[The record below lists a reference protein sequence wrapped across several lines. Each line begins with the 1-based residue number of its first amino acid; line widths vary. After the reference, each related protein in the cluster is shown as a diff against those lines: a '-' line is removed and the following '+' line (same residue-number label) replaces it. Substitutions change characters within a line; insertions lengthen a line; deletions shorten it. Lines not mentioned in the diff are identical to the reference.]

1 MINIKQT
8 QNLFI
13 RFNNKMTTLT
23 DIYKYIKKCDKSE
36 MNDLEILKTE
46 ITDDIFLFF
55 LEILKTEI
63 TDDIYEILELIHINT
78 TTLLKKDNV
87 KKCIDNYMY
96 QK

>member
-13 RFNNKMTTLT
+13 RFNNKLTTLNFICK
-23 DIYKYIKKCDKSE
+23 DIKDAEKSE
-36 MNDLEILKTE
+36 LND
-46 ITDDIFLFF
+46 

>member
-1 MINIKQT
+1 MINIEQT
-8 QNLFI
+8 QNLLI
-13 RFNNKMTTLT
+13 RFNNKMKTLT
-23 DIYKYIKKCDKSE
+23 DIYNDIKKCDKSE
-36 MNDLEILKTE
+36 IND
-46 ITDDIFLFF
+46 

>member
-1 MINIKQT
+1 MINIEQT

-13 RFNNKMTTLT
+13 RFNNKMKTLT
-23 DIYKYIKKCDKSE
+23 DIYNDIKKCDKSE
-36 MNDLEILKTE
+36 MNDLEILKIE

-63 TDDIYEILELIHINT
+63 TDDIYEILEN
-78 TTLLKKDNV
+78 NV
-87 KKCIDNYMY
+87 KKCIETYMY